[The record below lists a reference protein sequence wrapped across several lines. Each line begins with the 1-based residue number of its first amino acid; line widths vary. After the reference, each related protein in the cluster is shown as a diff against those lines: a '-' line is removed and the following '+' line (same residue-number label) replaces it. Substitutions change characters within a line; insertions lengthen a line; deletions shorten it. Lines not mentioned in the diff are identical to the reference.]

1 MVRWAPGTA
10 KIAWRSD
17 PGDPAHQANPGTHD
31 LSDRPAQGIKIKKFV
46 FDFGKFCTRT
56 LFWAGVILATLLML
70 AVLAVKYAVM
80 PNIENYQ
87 GDIISR
93 VAAVSGMDVSANAIR
108 GRWSGFRP
116 VVELENVVFR
126 EPASSTSTIRKAGDE
141 ALRLPRLEAS
151 LSWWALL
158 AGQIRF
164 GDFSLIGPQLALSRG
179 ADGLIY
185 FAGNALNA
193 PREVEDDGRM
203 LDWLLQQPGIRIV
216 DATLTWS
223 DELSPGDTLRFSGVG
238 VSVIKRGDSHEIGLV
253 ATPPASLARQVELRG
268 TVNLG
273 GEQGRR
279 QFAGK
284 LYVVATQANLG
295 EIKRHLKLHDALHSG
310 VANLRAWIDVDSTA
324 AAPDAPNVALAAFNP
339 VRAITADANVINAGV
354 QLADDVAPLQ
364 FSRLAG
370 RIEYVAREGGF
381 SIASKAIEFRTR
393 EGVTSKPADFSITLL
408 DQNDPVKAS
417 GAITGNAI
425 DLKVITSLADYFPI
439 GRDLRELVARY
450 NPRGMVQ
457 QSSFAWTGYLD
468 KPLTYRVK
476 GTLAD
481 FSVQAHDSTPGASGF
496 TGTIEGDDKGGK
508 FTVASRQF
516 ELDVPQLFRAPLKF
530 DTFAGGGAWRVNADA
545 VEVDI
550 NDIKLENADLAGEFT
565 GRYWRYRA
573 TGAKALEEKGPGS
586 LDLKGKFSR
595 IAATAVPNYL
605 PNGIANSR
613 DYVEWAVRKGDITSA
628 DLLLKGSIYDFPFHQ
643 GQGGTFRITARV
655 KDLDLRYAEGWPM
668 VNQIGAD
675 LLFENTH
682 FEAHVDTAK
691 IFNTPLK
698 KTVVAIDDFAAVP
711 PLLTI
716 DGGADARAEEASRY
730 IKESPLLESIGGFTR
745 FLALDGPG
753 KLDLSLKIPLGNNN
767 PNRITTKFTGKY
779 AMTRGHAR
787 LALGDRDRGTEI
799 HAINGS
805 VTFSESAT
813 RATNITGVAF
823 GNPLTVS
830 INSTENGLN
839 TDFAARAGLPALA
852 DIIPFPMPQQVTG
865 TADFT
870 GRIAAR
876 TGGVDVSVESTLEG
890 VSSALPFPLSKSA
903 GEARRLRLQF
913 RDAGQRSERILLTMA
928 GNANNG
934 TADMPESRI
943 NARFQRRFD
952 AAGNASGFHGGV
964 ASVGDAVT
972 DAALPEGLWLA
983 GSMAQFDFDG
993 WRLAFE
999 KFYPPPAT
1007 TAGAAPAKTESP
1019 LTGFD
1024 FKLGGLTAYGRPF
1037 KAMTIKGR
1045 HANEDW
1051 RMTVDS
1057 AEASGDFTWK
1067 PGAYSDR
1074 GSVRARLQ
1082 RFVLADELPVAGPAP
1097 PPNPNEKLAD
1107 FPALDIVAEHFT
1119 FKDRELGKLELTATP
1134 LGANWRIDQ
1143 LKISNGHA
1151 QLEMDGLWQRYGDPQ
1166 NPDGRSRTAMNLKLE
1181 TSNLNAL
1188 FDQFGYGDYM
1198 KGGKAQLEG
1207 QLSWPGHMHQFQ
1219 TATLSGHM
1227 KMSASDG
1234 RFAKIEPGAGKLLG
1248 LISLQSLPSRLT
1260 LDFRDIFSEGLAFFS
1275 IKGDVNIRDGV
1286 MTTDNFSI
1294 RGPAAHIDT
1303 SGEVTLPTERVR
1315 LKSKVAPQVGE
1326 TAAIGA
1332 AAILTPVVGA
1342 GVYAVSKLLQGAL
1355 SYELSITGTW
1365 DNPQVEEI
1373 KKNAPP
1379 PAPAGTPPAALPV
1392 PKKSP

>member
-1 MVRWAPGTA
+1 
-10 KIAWRSD
+10 
-17 PGDPAHQANPGTHD
+17 
-31 LSDRPAQGIKIKKFV
+31 
-46 FDFGKFCTRT
+46 
-56 LFWAGVILATLLML
+56 ML
-70 AVLAVKYAVM
+70 AVLTVKYAVM
-80 PNIENYQ
+80 PNIERYQ
-87 GDIISR
+87 GDIVSR
-93 VAAVSGMDVSANAIR
+93 VATLSGMDVSASAIR
-108 GRWSGFRP
+108 GRWIGFRP
-116 VVELENVVFR
+116 TVELENVVFR
-126 EPASSTSTIRKAGDE
+126 ETASSISTVRKPGDE
-141 ALRLPRLEAS
+141 ALRLPRLDVS

-164 GDFSLIGPQLALSRG
+164 GEFSLIAPQLALSRG

-185 FAGNALNA
+185 FAGRALNA
-193 PREVEDDGRM
+193 PKDVEDDGSM
-203 LDWLLQQPGIRIV
+203 LDWLLQQPGLNIV

-223 DELSPGDTLRFSGVG
+223 DELSPADTLRFTGVG
-238 VSVIKRGDSHEIGLV
+238 LSVIKRGDGHEIGLV
-253 ATPPASLARQVELRG
+253 ATPPAALARRVELRG
-268 TVNLG
+268 GLSLS
-273 GEQGRR
+273 GEQGHR
-279 QFAGK
+279 QMAGK
-284 LYVVATQANLG
+284 LYVVATQADLG
-295 EIKRHLKLHDALHSG
+295 AIKRYLNLHEALHAG
-310 VANLRAWIDVDSTA
+310 VANLRAWVDIDTSA

-339 VRAITADANVINAGV
+339 VRAITADASVINASV
-354 QLADDVAPLQ
+354 QLTDETAPLQ

-370 RIEYVAREGGF
+370 RIEYVARDGGF
-381 SIASKAIEFRTR
+381 SVASKAIEFRTR

-408 DQNDPVKAS
+408 NQNNPIKAS
-417 GAITGNAI
+417 GVVTGNAI
-425 DLKVITSLADYFPI
+425 DLKVITSLTDYFPI
-439 GRDLRELVARY
+439 GKDLRELAARY

-468 KPLTYRVK
+468 RPLTYRVR
-476 GTLAD
+476 GTLAE
-481 FSVQAHDSTPGASGF
+481 FSIQANDSTPGTSGF
-496 TGTIEGDDKGGK
+496 TGTVEGDETGGK
-508 FTVASRQF
+508 FTVASKQF

-530 DTFAGGGAWRVNADA
+530 DTFAGSGAWRVNADA
-545 VEVDI
+545 IEVDI
-550 NDIKLENADLAGEFT
+550 DDIKLENTDLAGEFT
-565 GRYWRYRA
+565 GRYSRYRA
-573 TGAKALEEKGPGS
+573 TGAKALDEKGPGT

-595 IAATAVPNYL
+595 ISATGVPNYL

-613 DYVEWAVRKGDITSA
+613 DYIEWAVRKGDITSA
-628 DLLLKGSIYDFPFHQ
+628 DLLFKGTVYDFPFHQ

-682 FEAHVDTAK
+682 FEAHVDTAR

-698 KTVVAIDDFAAVP
+698 KTVVAIDDFAATP

-745 FLALDGPG
+745 FVALDGPG
-753 KLDLSLKIPLGNNN
+753 KLDLALKIPLGSNN
-767 PNRITTKFTGKY
+767 PNRVTTKFTGKY
-779 AMTRGHAR
+779 AIARGHAK
-787 LALGDRDRGTEI
+787 LALGDRERGTEI
-799 HAINGS
+799 NNINGS
-805 VTFSESAT
+805 VTFSDTGT

-830 INSTENGLN
+830 ISSSDSGMN
-839 TDFAARAGLPALA
+839 TDFAARAAMPALA
-852 DIIPFPMPQQVTG
+852 EIIPFPLPQQVSG
-865 TADFT
+865 SADFT
-870 GRIAAR
+870 GRVAAR
-876 TGGVDVSVESTLEG
+876 SGGVDVSVESTLEG
-890 VSSALPFPLSKSA
+890 VSSALPFPLGKPAS
-903 GEARRLRLQF
+903 EARHLRLQF
-913 RDAGQRSERILLTMA
+913 RDAGQRSERILLSLA
-928 GNANNG
+928 GNAVNG
-934 TADMPESRI
+934 KTDLPESRI
-943 NARFQRRFD
+943 SARFQRRFD
-952 AAGNASGFHGGV
+952 AAGNAAGFHGGV
-964 ASVGDAVT
+964 ASVNDPIADAP
-972 DAALPEGLWLA
+972 LPEGLWLA

-999 KFYPPPAT
+999 NFYPPAPAT
-1007 TAGAAPAKTESP
+1007 VAQAAVTSAKPESP
-1019 LTGFD
+1019 LAGFD
-1024 FKLGGLTAYGRPF
+1024 FKLGGLLAYGRLF
-1037 KAMTIKGR
+1037 KAMTLKGR

-1057 AEASGDFTWK
+1057 AEASGDFSWK

-1074 GSVRARLQ
+1074 GSVRARLD
-1082 RFVLADELPVAGPAP
+1082 RFVLADELPVAGPVP

-1107 FPALDIVAEHFT
+1107 FPALDIVADHFT

-1151 QLEMDGLWQRYGDPQ
+1151 RLEMDGLWQRYGDPQ

-1181 TSNLNAL
+1181 TNNLNAL

-1198 KGGKAQLEG
+1198 KGGKAQVEG

-1219 TATLSGHM
+1219 TATLSGHL
-1227 KMSASDG
+1227 KMSATDG

-1260 LDFRDIFSEGLAFFS
+1260 LDFRDIFSEGLAFFT
-1275 IKGDVNIRDGV
+1275 IKGDVNIKDGV
-1286 MTTDNFSI
+1286 MSTDNFAI

-1326 TAAIGA
+1326 SAAIGA

-1379 PAPAGTPPAALPV
+1379 TAPAEGAPV